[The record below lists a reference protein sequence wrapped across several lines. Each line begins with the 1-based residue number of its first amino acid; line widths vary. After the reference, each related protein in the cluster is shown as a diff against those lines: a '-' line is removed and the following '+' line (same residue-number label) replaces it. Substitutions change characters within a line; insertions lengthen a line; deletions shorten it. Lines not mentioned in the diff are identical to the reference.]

1 MKFFDFYRQDRWP
14 HMFCPGC
21 GIGTV
26 MNCFFRGFEQSGLSQ
41 DRTVFV
47 SGIGC
52 SGRIPGYIR
61 ADSLH
66 STHGR
71 PIPFATGIKLANP
84 DLKVVVFSGDGD
96 LGAIGGN
103 HFING
108 CRRNVDLTVICINNY
123 IYGMTG
129 GQASTTTPRGFR
141 SSTTPYGGKEY
152 PFDLSE
158 IAVAAGSNYVAR
170 WTTFH
175 VKPLIRSIKKA
186 LLKDGFSFVEIA
198 AQCPTQFGRRNRM
211 GSNREI
217 FQWLKENSL
226 PRKKV
231 QTATEDRLDLNLQ
244 GKITV
249 GEFVERDREAYT
261 KAIGVR
267 R

>member
-1 MKFFDFYRQDRWP
+1 VKFFDFYRKDRWP

-26 MNCFFRGFEQSGLSQ
+26 MNCFFRAFDASGLDQ
-41 DRTVFV
+41 NKTVFV

-71 PIPFATGIKLANP
+71 PIPFASGIKLAKP
-84 DLKVVVFSGDGD
+84 ELKVVVFAGDGD

-108 CRRNVDLTVICINNY
+108 CRRNVDLTVVCINNY

-129 GQASTTTPRGFR
+129 GQASTTTPRDFY
-141 SSTTPYGGKEY
+141 SSTTPYGNKEY

-158 IAVAAGSNYVAR
+158 VAVAAGSNYVAR
-170 WTTFH
+170 WTTYH
-175 VKPLIRSIKKA
+175 VKPLIRSMTKA

-198 AQCPTQFGRRNRM
+198 SQCPTQFGRRNRL
-211 GSNREI
+211 GSARDV
-217 FQWLKENSL
+217 FQWLKNNSI
-226 PRKKV
+226 PRKR
-231 QTATEDRLDLNLQ
+231 AHILTEDHLDLNLM

-249 GEFVERDREAYT
+249 GEFVERRREAYT
-261 KAIGVR
+261 KAIGIR
-267 R
+267 K

>member
-1 MKFFDFYRQDRWP
+1 MTFFDFYRKDRWP

-26 MNCFFRGFEQSGLSQ
+26 MNCFFRAFAEAGLAQ
-41 DRTVFV
+41 DETIFV

-71 PIPFATGIKLANP
+71 PITFATGIKLANP
-84 DLKVVVFSGDGD
+84 ELKVVVFAGDGD

-108 CRRNVDLTVICINNY
+108 CRRNVELTVICINNY

-129 GQASTTTPRGFR
+129 GQVSTTTPRGFNT
-141 SSTTPYGGKEY
+141 STTPYGNKEY

-158 IAVAAGSNYVAR
+158 LAVAAGANYVAR
-170 WTTFH
+170 WTTYH

-186 LLKDGFSFVEIA
+186 LLKDGFSFVEVA
-198 AQCPTQFGRRNRM
+198 SQCPTQLGRRNELM
-211 GSNREI
+211 NAREV
-217 FQWLKENSL
+217 FEWLKKNSI
-226 PRKKV
+226 PRKK
-231 QTATEDRLDLNLQ
+231 AHALTEDQLDLNLM
-244 GKITV
+244 GTITI
-249 GEFVERDREAYT
+249 GEFIERDRGAYT
-261 KAIGVR
+261 KTIR
-267 R
+267 LRK